1 MDSDLSSQ
9 FSCCKSATS
18 HFFLNVETFI
28 KKKSLIF
35 PHCWLEEFFFSNPAM
50 DIYHCDE
57 SDVMLWNLC
66 SFQCTGKKEKKCL
79 LFCSISIIYV
89 HWIPFSYLHCHLF
102 FLKWRELL
110 DQCKHAAGL
119 KGTFS
124 TEPICNNR
132 EQYGATAPCKRLL

>member
-28 KKKSLIF
+28 KKKVWFFHIVDWKNFSSLIQ
-35 PHCWLEEFFFSNPAM
+35 PWTS
-50 DIYHCDE
+50 IT
-57 SDVMLWNLC
+57 VMNQMWCYEISAVFNA
-66 SFQCTGKKEKKCL
+66 QEKKKKKCL

-124 TEPICNNR
+124 TEPRCNNR